1 MREHMKVIGGESYLD
16 SVGVLWLAYAAYK
29 DDNKEPA
36 KQALMSYCKAL
47 AMAGYGG
54 DAAEIMEGLE
64 GMERKSA
71 LDWLES
77 TYHEYLN
84 GTNIAEIIG
93 WKIKRQKTGG

>member
-29 DDNKEPA
+29 DDNKGPA

-54 DAAEIMEGLE
+54 DAAEILRGLKS
-64 GMERKSA
+64 MERNKA

-77 TYHEYLN
+77 TYHEYLS
-84 GTNIAEIIG
+84 GSNIAEIIG
-93 WKIKRQKTGG
+93 WKIKGQNTGG